1 MAIGKACSSPFCM
14 NSSHFLSLGVIPE
27 LESPTYAEL
36 RNREEAGWYSE
47 EMNSF
52 LSNKLGYSN
61 DCYNTIQKLKSDY
74 IGIIDRTLGWSLKAV
89 RKIKDVVKKV

>member
-1 MAIGKACSSPFCM
+1 
-14 NSSHFLSLGVIPE
+14 
-27 LESPTYAEL
+27 
-36 RNREEAGWYSE
+36 
-47 EMNSF
+47 MNSF